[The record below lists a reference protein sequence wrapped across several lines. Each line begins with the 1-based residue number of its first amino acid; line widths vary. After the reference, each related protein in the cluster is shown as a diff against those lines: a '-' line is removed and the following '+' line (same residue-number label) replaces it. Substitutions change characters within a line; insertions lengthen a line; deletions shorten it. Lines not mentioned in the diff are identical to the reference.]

1 MNYHGLTLGLPPR
14 LMGWQALHEV
24 PEELRRK
31 KGKKKKKKK
40 LTLEFL
46 PLDNFSKE
54 YPITFYS
61 KQMDF

>member
-1 MNYHGLTLGLPPR
+1 MNYHGLTLGLPHPFIEC
-14 LMGWQALHEV
+14 QALHV
-24 PEELRRK
+24 VAEELPRK
-31 KGKKKKKKK
+31 KGKKKKE

>member
-1 MNYHGLTLGLPPR
+1 MNYHGLTLGLPHPF
-14 LMGWQALHEV
+14 MECQALHV
-24 PEELRRK
+24 VAEELPRK
-31 KGKKKKKKK
+31 KGKKKKKE